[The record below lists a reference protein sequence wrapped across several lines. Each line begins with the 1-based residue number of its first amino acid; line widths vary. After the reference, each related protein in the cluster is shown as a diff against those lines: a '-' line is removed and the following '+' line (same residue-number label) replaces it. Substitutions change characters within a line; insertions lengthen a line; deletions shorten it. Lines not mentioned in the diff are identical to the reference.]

1 MVETTIKKA
10 VDGLLAPT
18 CNSVA
23 EVGIFRIMVV
33 LVTPPLQF
41 SHASTV
47 CSTIPTHKLVFSFV
61 LDGSSVR
68 TKDILKDPIDTSED
82 TKIRI
87 FVLPPFPRYFISPP
101 KIGRVSP
108 GQPW

>member
-1 MVETTIKKA
+1 LRGESEADMVINYVKEA

-41 SHASTV
+41 
-47 CSTIPTHKLVFSFV
+47 
-61 LDGSSVR
+61 
-68 TKDILKDPIDTSED
+68 
-82 TKIRI
+82 
-87 FVLPPFPRYFISPP
+87 
-101 KIGRVSP
+101 
-108 GQPW
+108 